1 MKKIFAVFVLFFAF
15 TNGVAAQESEKKD
28 PYVLA
33 KNELNALLKV
43 IELDHQLEIGLNSLL
58 IYKHETVLKYPEQKA
73 ELAKTME
80 GKLKGSLT
88 PEQFSKIKKDK
99 VLFNDLLY

>member
-1 MKKIFAVFVLFFAF
+1 M
-15 TNGVAAQESEKKD
+15 
-28 PYVLA
+28 
-33 KNELNALLKV
+33 KV

>member
-1 MKKIFAVFVLFFAF
+1 MKNIFAIALLFMFANCAF
-15 TNGVAAQESEKKD
+15 AQESDKKD

-43 IELDHQLEIGLNSLL
+43 IELDNQLEMGLNNLL
-58 IYKHETVLKYPEQKA
+58 IYKHETVLKYPEKKG
-73 ELAKTME
+73 EVAKTME
-80 GKLKGSLT
+80 EKLKGTLT